1 MNMPHNEPIV
11 VNRNVDAI
19 LIPMGDIISIPE
31 DSVVFIT
38 QALGGNYTVNIN
50 GNLAQVA
57 AKDADALGFESLIKE
72 ISSEDSLNAD
82 GTLRE
87 ELIWDE
93 LRTCYDPEIPHNIVD
108 LGLVYDCRINGRAEG
123 GHRVDILMTLTA
135 PGCGM
140 GEFLA
145 ADVRNKVASIPNV
158 EEVHVDLTFDPPWNP
173 EMMNEAVRLEL
184 GMY

>member
-11 VNRNVDAI
+11 VNRSVDAI
-19 LIPMGDIISIPE
+19 LIPMGELITIPE
-31 DSVVFIT
+31 ESVVFIT

-57 AKDADALGFESLIKE
+57 AKDADALGFESAKKE
-72 ISSEDSLNAD
+72 ISSEDSLNSD

-108 LGLVYDCRINGRAEG
+108 LGLVYDCRIKDRAEG
-123 GHRVDILMTLTA
+123 GHRVEILMTLTA